1 MAGSMMGKVALV
13 TGGSS
18 GIGRATCEA
27 FGREGATVVLAAR
40 RANEGE
46 ETAELVR
53 SSGSEALFVR
63 ADISQSSDVQ
73 VLVDACVNRYGRL
86 DYACNNAGIEG
97 ALALLVDYTEEQW
110 DDVININLKGT
121 WMCMKAEI
129 RHMRETGGGSI
140 VNVASIGGLIGFPRL
155 GPYSATKHGMIGL
168 TKTAAIEYADD
179 KIRVNVICPGLID
192 TAMADRFVGSP
203 ESGVEDY
210 IMSLTAMRR
219 RGTPGEIAESV
230 LWLCSDAA
238 SYVTGTSMVVDG
250 GALTV

>member
-1 MAGSMMGKVALV
+1 MAGSMMGKVALI

-18 GIGRATCEA
+18 GIGRATCAA
-27 FGREGATVVLAAR
+27 FAREGATVVLAAR

-53 SSGSEALFVR
+53 AAGSEALFVR

-73 VLVDACVNRYGRL
+73 VLVDTCVKRYGRL

-121 WMCMKAEI
+121 WMCMKADI

-155 GPYSATKHGMIGL
+155 GP
-168 TKTAAIEYADD
+168 
-179 KIRVNVICPGLID
+179 
-192 TAMADRFVGSP
+192 
-203 ESGVEDY
+203 
-210 IMSLTAMRR
+210 
-219 RGTPGEIAESV
+219 
-230 LWLCSDAA
+230 
-238 SYVTGTSMVVDG
+238 
-250 GALTV
+250 